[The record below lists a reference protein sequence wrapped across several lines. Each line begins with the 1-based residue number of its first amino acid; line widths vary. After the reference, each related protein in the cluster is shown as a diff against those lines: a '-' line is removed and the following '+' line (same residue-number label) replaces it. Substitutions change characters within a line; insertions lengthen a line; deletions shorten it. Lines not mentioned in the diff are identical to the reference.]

1 MLIGL
6 FCDLVEFT
14 RGLLCQVLTCILR
27 GRSEQ
32 IGTFPMYL
40 GFIVCVE
47 KARVKQKVLTGML
60 ALQAGVF
67 FFQVHCYVLEPAQYL
82 ASNR

>member
-1 MLIGL
+1 
-6 FCDLVEFT
+6 
-14 RGLLCQVLTCILR
+14 
-27 GRSEQ
+27 
-32 IGTFPMYL
+32 MYL